1 MCEEE
6 KSYPGLYLR
15 AKQTVRRFTGSNE
28 MPGYETLV
36 KAIVTYKLDEVEHL
50 AESPVKEEN
59 SEAQSA
65 LECKQDEKSK
75 NVEKQQMLEAMKM
88 ARAQYDN
95 VDEFIEELAGI
106 C

>member
-6 KSYPGLYLR
+6 KNYPGLYLR
-15 AKQTVRRFTGSNE
+15 AKQTVRRLTGIDNE

-36 KAIVTYKLDEVEHL
+36 KAIVTYKLDEVEHFV
-50 AESPVKEEN
+50 EPVKEE
-59 SEAQSA
+59 SVEAQSA
-65 LECKQDEKSK
+65 LECKQGEKSR

-88 ARAQYDN
+88 ARAQYDD
-95 VDEFIEELAGI
+95 VDEFVAELAGI